1 MNRWGLPCLLLTF
14 SLVLTPVIALATEKP
29 GGTCPSPGKRI
40 EIAGGKYHCA
50 KSGKH
55 LVWAK
60 SIKNGKVPPTATSNS
75 LKRRQVIVLP
85 KSRSFEITS
94 GPAVGFISADSKLP
108 VGMSSSTPLICTVN
122 DQLVTLLRTG
132 SCSISV
138 TQAGNDQYLAADQ
151 VNFSFDVIPPV
162 ITTHNSLLE
171 GVQSFVDVPKG
182 TTYSSETAEFTLTNF
197 INDATA
203 KVCANDPTAPGC
215 LLANGAGVADP
226 SSQTK
231 YVEFVFHVK
240 NLDAN
245 PLPPISYRLL
255 LKGQI
260 MDIDTGVT
268 LQTLNN
274 IDINS
279 GESTDGSFFG
289 VVPINLKLDSG
300 YLLID
305 EGVTDSS
312 VKLLM
317 KLGN

>member
-1 MNRWGLPCLLLTF
+1 M
-14 SLVLTPVIALATEKP
+14 
-29 GGTCPSPGKRI
+29 I

-50 KSGKH
+50 KSGKY
-55 LVWAK
+55 LVWVK
-60 SIKNGKVPPTATSNS
+60 IIKNGKVPPIAASNS
-75 LKRRQVIVLP
+75 LKHRQAIVLP

-108 VGMSSSTPLICTVN
+108 VAMSSSTPSICTVH
-122 DQLVTLLRTG
+122 DQLVTLLQTG

-138 TQAGNDQYLAADQ
+138 TQAGNDQYLPADP

-162 ITTHNSLLE
+162 ITTENSLLE
-171 GVQSFVDVPKG
+171 GVQSFVEVPKG
-182 TTYSSETAEFTLTNF
+182 TTFSSETAEITLINF

-203 KVCANDPTAPGC
+203 KVCAGDPTASGC
-215 LLANGAGVADP
+215 LLANGTGVADP
-226 SSQTK
+226 ASQTK
-231 YVEFVFHVK
+231 YVEFVLHVK

-255 LKGQI
+255 LKGKI

-279 GESTDGSFFG
+279 SESADGSFFG
-289 VVPINLKLDSG
+289 VVPINLKLDAG

-305 EGVTDSS
+305 EGITDSS
-312 VKLLM
+312 SRLLLKLS
-317 KLGN
+317 N

>member
-1 MNRWGLPCLLLTF
+1 M
-14 SLVLTPVIALATEKP
+14 
-29 GGTCPSPGKRI
+29 I
-40 EIAGGKYHCA
+40 EIAGGKYHCV

-55 LVWAK
+55 LVWVK
-60 SIKNGKVPPTATSNS
+60 IIKNGKVPPIATSNS
-75 LKRRQVIVLP
+75 LKHRQVIVLP

-108 VGMSSSTPLICTVN
+108 VGMSSSTPSICKVQ
-122 DQLVTLLRTG
+122 DQLVTLLQTG

-138 TQAGNDQYLAADQ
+138 TQAGNDQYLPADP

-162 ITTHNSLLE
+162 ITTPNSLLE
-171 GVQSFVDVPKG
+171 GVQSFVVVTKG
-182 TTYSSETAEFTLTNF
+182 TTYSSETAEITLINF

-215 LLANGAGVADP
+215 LLANGTGVADP
-226 SSQTK
+226 ASQTK
-231 YVEFVFHVK
+231 YVEFVLHVK

-274 IDINS
+274 IDIS
-279 GESTDGSFFG
+279 SSESADGSFFG
-289 VVPINLKLDSG
+289 VVPSNLKLDAG

-305 EGVTDSS
+305 EGITDSS
-312 VKLLM
+312 TRLLLKLS
-317 KLGN
+317 N